1 MAFKKQAPTP
11 TGLPELVVVS
21 NNMRGDFYY
30 PVSVPVSVTYQAY
43 NHSCTP
49 SYVPTAP
56 GYAIMQTE
64 WKQPRINPPLLV
76 NVSAQLLIFLISGT
90 QEQLRHARTFRRV
103 QRDTLNH
110 TK

>member
-90 QEQLRHARTFRRV
+90 QEQLRHAQTFRRM